1 MPGNEV
7 KNWPMYEDLRAKGYD
22 KTTAAKITNAQSAK
36 HKKKKRHVQ
45 GHSTTNSHR
54 RGNG

>member
-1 MPGNEV
+1 MAPGNEV

-22 KTTAAKITNAQSAK
+22 KTSAAKITNAAS
-36 HKKKKRHVQ
+36 KKKKRHVA
-45 GHSTTNSHR
+45 GHYTTNSHR